1 MSSTQQLI
9 DLIDTLEASGL
20 RPKVTVLPS
29 AVRYNRKSALGVK
42 MKASRRRSGK
52 AQMQEC
58 NKMYHSS
65 GHN

>member
-1 MSSTQQLI
+1 MTSTQQLLT
-9 DLIDTLEASGL
+9 LIDELQSAGVV
-20 RPKVTVLPS
+20 PCVTVLPS
-29 AVRYNRKSALGVK
+29 AVRYNRKSSLGVK

-65 GHN
+65 GHC